1 MKLSDE
7 LVHFLH
13 RQGHTVISTI
23 DEDGSIHN
31 SCKGIV
37 EIDKEGNIYLLDLYK
52 QRTYENLKN
61 NNHITLTVVDEHKFE
76 GYCLKGKATIVDEKK
91 VLSKTIEAWEKKIT
105 GRISQR
111 ILKNVH
117 GQKGHPKYPEMLLPK
132 PEYLIMMEIDKIV
145 DLTPQILKP

>member
-91 VLSKTIEAWEKKIT
+91 VSSKTIEAWEKKIT

-117 GQKGHPKYPEMLLPK
+117 GQKGHPKHPEMLLPK
-132 PEYLIMMEIDKIV
+132 PEYLIMMEVDKIV

>member
-1 MKLSDE
+1 MKLNDE

-91 VLSKTIEAWEKKIT
+91 VPSKTIEAWEKKIT

-117 GQKGHPKYPEMLLPK
+117 GQKGHPKHPEMLFPM
-132 PEYLIMMEIDKIV
+132 PEYAIEMTVESVV
-145 DLTPQILKP
+145 DLTPHALK